1 MKKSS
6 ICTLL
11 LGAAFGA
18 VAGGALVKKLW
29 LEKYRKQKIE
39 LSAVCHERELLYNLL
54 KLKQNHVSFSE
65 YFTAHGLQTVAV
77 LGMGREGRYL
87 LDELAK
93 EKGAVPVYGVEAD
106 YLGSVHETL
115 TVYRLGED
123 ALPSADCLVVCDLNR
138 TEDKMV
144 RAEREFPAE
153 VLVLEDIVHWLMEK
167 HKIRTWQ
174 GQSTSLRSAK

>member
-6 ICTLL
+6 ICALL
-11 LGAAFGA
+11 LGAALGS
-18 VAGGALVKKLW
+18 VSGGMLVKKLW
-29 LEKYRKQKIE
+29 LEKYHKQKE
-39 LSAVCHERELLYNLL
+39 KLAAAGQERELLYNLL
-54 KLKQNHVSFSE
+54 KLKQNRVLFSE
-65 YFTAHGLQTVAV
+65 YFTAHGMQTVAV

>member
-1 MKKSS
+1 MKKKYLS
-6 ICTLL
+6 ICFMA
-11 LGAAFGA
+11 GIFGA
-18 VAGGALVKKLW
+18 VCGGSLVRKLW
-29 LEKYRKQKIE
+29 LEKHRKQKAE

-65 YFTAHGLQTVAV
+65 YFTAHGMQTVAV

>member
-1 MKKSS
+1 MKKKYLS
-6 ICTLL
+6 ICFMA
-11 LGAAFGA
+11 GIFGA
-18 VAGGALVKKLW
+18 VCGGSLVKKLW
-29 LEKYRKQKIE
+29 LEKHRKQKAE

-65 YFTAHGLQTVAV
+65 YFTAHGLQSVAV

-123 ALPSADCLVVCDLNR
+123 ALPPADCLLVCDLNR
-138 TEDKMV
+138 TEEKAA

-153 VLVLEDIVHWLMEK
+153 ILALNDLVSWLMEK
-167 HKIRTWQ
+167 HSIKPWR
-174 GQSTSLRSAK
+174 GQSTSPRSAK